1 MNGRVYVQLP
11 KRIPGWIH
19 DPCRLPRKL
28 SPNGTPLPVK
38 RPKTAE
44 DILLTTDIT
53 QSWRFDVDK
62 AEGYSLLEDIMSKG
76 GIVAIAGNYFEGQ
89 APAPSAS
96 PFTPIA

>member
-11 KRIPGWIH
+11 NRTPGWITPYMH
-19 DPCRLPRKL
+19 QKL
-28 SPNGTPLPVK
+28 SPNNMLLSMK

-44 DILLTTDIT
+44 EVLLTSDIT
-53 QSWRFDVDK
+53 KSWRFDVDNV
-62 AEGYSLLEDIMSKG
+62 EGRRLLEDIMSKG
-76 GIVAIAGNYFEGQ
+76 GIVAIAGNYLEGK

>member
-11 KRIPGWIH
+11 KRTPGWIH
-19 DPCRLPRKL
+19 DPYRLPKKL
-28 SPNGTPLPVK
+28 SPNGTPIPVK

-53 QSWRFDVDK
+53 KSWHFDLGNV
-62 AEGYSLLEDIMSKG
+62 EGYSLLEDIMSKG
-76 GIVAIAGNYFEGQ
+76 GIVAIAGTYLKGQ